1 MVEEQGIAIRVRERS
16 HVANPA
22 IDRLAEKGHTLA
34 LERCARGR
42 DVVDVQCDRVRAGF
56 ESILQL
62 VTIHRL
68 DPTELRVL
76 GCLIEKQRTTPEQYP
91 LTLNAL
97 RLACNQATNRE
108 PVLELDESQVRA
120 AAQSLGTR
128 GYARLATGPGSRT
141 AKYRQ
146 LFGEALD
153 LLPSQVSVLAVL
165 MLRGPQT
172 VAELKTRCERLH
184 HFADTA
190 QVESTLAGL
199 DERELVELLPK
210 RPGQREERWTH
221 LLAETATRSEEAL
234 AVAGTPVSV
243 EPTSVERRLQQLEDR
258 IADLERLLAER
269 GLLN

>member
-1 MVEEQGIAIRVRERS
+1 
-16 HVANPA
+16 VA
-22 IDRLAEKGHTLA
+22 
-34 LERCARGR
+34 
-42 DVVDVQCDRVRAGF
+42 
-56 ESILQL
+56 
-62 VTIHRL
+62 IHRL
-68 DPTELRVL
+68 DPLELRVL

-153 LLPSQVSVLAVL
+153 LLPSQVSILAVL

-190 QVESTLAGL
+190 EVEATLERL
-199 DERELVELLPK
+199 DESELVHLLPK
-210 RPGQREERWTH
+210 QPGQREERWTH
-221 LLAETATRSEEAL
+221 LLAETPTDEDAPL
-234 AVAGTPVSV
+234 PVG
-243 EPTSVERRLQQLEDR
+243 EPTSVERRLHALEDR
-258 IADLERLLAER
+258 VAELERRLAER
-269 GLLN
+269 GLLD

>member
-1 MVEEQGIAIRVRERS
+1 
-16 HVANPA
+16 
-22 IDRLAEKGHTLA
+22 
-34 LERCARGR
+34 
-42 DVVDVQCDRVRAGF
+42 
-56 ESILQL
+56 

-97 RLACNQATNRE
+97 RIACNQATNRD

-120 AAQSLGTR
+120 AAQSLGTH

-146 LFGEALD
+146 LFAEALD
-153 LLPSQVSVLAVL
+153 LLPSQVSILAVL

-184 HFADTA
+184 HFADNA

-199 DERELVELLPK
+199 DERELVHLLPK

-221 LLAETATRSEEAL
+221 LLAETPTESDEPRVETGE
-234 AVAGTPVSV
+234 PDQHR

-258 IADLERLLAER
+258 VAELERLLAQR
-269 GLLN
+269 GLLD

>member
-1 MVEEQGIAIRVRERS
+1 
-16 HVANPA
+16 VA
-22 IDRLAEKGHTLA
+22 
-34 LERCARGR
+34 
-42 DVVDVQCDRVRAGF
+42 
-56 ESILQL
+56 
-62 VTIHRL
+62 IHRL
-68 DPTELRVL
+68 DPLELRVL

-153 LLPSQVSVLAVL
+153 LLPSQVSILAVL

-190 QVESTLAGL
+190 EVEATLERL
-199 DERELVELLPK
+199 DESELVHLLPK
-210 RPGQREERWTH
+210 QPGQREERWTH
-221 LLAETATRSEEAL
+221 LLAETPTDEDAPL
-234 AVAGTPVSV
+234 PVG
-243 EPTSVERRLQQLEDR
+243 EPTSVERRLHALEDR
-258 IADLERLLAER
+258 VAELERRLAAR
-269 GLLN
+269 GLLD